1 MPGVLEYYS
10 ITPAFLPDQGG
21 YLLELGLEKRDR
33 SNQKK
38 IRGTTILSVRKD
50 GQGVMAADGQ
60 VTLENTIMKKKAKK
74 LRFMYNDQVLVG
86 FAGATADAFSL
97 FERLEAKLEKFN
109 GNLPRAAVELA
120 KDWRTDKIL
129 RRLEALL
136 IAMDKEHTLILSGN
150 GDVIEPD
157 EEVAAIGSGGPYAL
171 AAAKALL
178 AHTDLDPESMA
189 LESMKIA
196 ASICLYTNEEFEIKT
211 LTTPKKSM

>member
-1 MPGVLEYYS
+1 MPGVFKNYL
-10 ITPAFLPDQGG
+10 ITPALLSDQGG
-21 YLLELGLEKRDR
+21 YLLELGLEKRDG

-38 IRGTTILSVRKD
+38 IRGTTILSVRKE

-60 VTLENTIMKKKAKK
+60 VTLENTIMKKKANK

-97 FERLEAKLEKFN
+97 FERFEAKLEKYN

-136 IAMDKEHTLILSGN
+136 LVMDKEHTLILSGN

-157 EEVAAIGSGGPYAL
+157 EEIAAIGSGGPYAL
-171 AAAKALL
+171 AAAKALM
-178 AHTDLDPESMA
+178 AHSDLNAKSIA
-189 LESMKIA
+189 VESMKIA
-196 ASICLYTNEEFEIKT
+196 ASICLYTNEEFEVK
-211 LTTPKKSM
+211 LLPNPTT

>member
-1 MPGVLEYYS
+1 MK
-10 ITPAFLPDQGG
+10 
-21 YLLELGLEKRDR
+21 LELKKRDGSIR
-33 SNQKK
+33 KK
-38 IRGTTILSVRKD
+38 IRSTTILSVRKD

-60 VTLENTIMKKKAKK
+60 VTLENTIMKKKANK

-97 FERLEAKLEKFN
+97 FERLDAKLEKFN

-136 IAMDKEHTLILSGN
+136 LAMDKEHTLILSGN

-157 EEVAAIGSGGPYAL
+157 EEIAAIGSGGPYAL
-171 AAAKALL
+171 AAAKALI
-178 AHTDLDPESMA
+178 AHSDLNAKSIA
-189 LESMKIA
+189 IESMKIA
-196 ASICLYTNEEFEIKT
+196 ASICLYTNEEFEIKLLSKPAT
-211 LTTPKKSM
+211 